1 MSEEQAPRGGVVEGG
16 NVAHVDPFA
25 FLASQKDRLEWF
37 NRAVR
42 PTLTVA
48 LGVALTLMAIMVGS
62 ALGLAAWRAALAL
75 PVGDMTVG
83 FGPLAATV
91 APVILHQITRS
102 MDKRAGV
109 AG

>member
-1 MSEEQAPRGGVVEGG
+1 MSEALPPRGGVVEPQP
-16 NVAHVDPFA
+16 HFVDPFD
-25 FLASQKDRLEWF
+25 FLKSSKDRLEWF
-37 NRAVR
+37 NRSVR
-42 PTLTVA
+42 PALTSA
-48 LGVALTLMAIMVGS
+48 LGIALFLMAVMVGT
-62 ALGLAAWRAALAL
+62 ALGLAAWRAALNL

-83 FGPLAATV
+83 FGPLAATL

>member
-1 MSEEQAPRGGVVEGG
+1 MSEVSPPRGGVVEPQPH
-16 NVAHVDPFA
+16 HVDPFD
-25 FLASQKDRLEWF
+25 FLKSGKDRLEWF

-48 LGVALTLMAIMVGS
+48 LGLALTLMAIMVGT

-83 FGPLAATV
+83 LGPLAATLV
-91 APVILHQITRS
+91 PVLLHQVTRS